1 MQSYANYQV
10 NSRGALFHKFDF
22 HLFKMIATMRRLDG
36 SVKLA
41 GDQKSMDPMAA
52 DGKSKFSV
60 PAGTPFWGFW
70 GIEMIYKVL
79 APKLQ
84 PVLGF
89 VRSGL
94 SGQRKRRKV
103 S

>member
-1 MQSYANYQV
+1 
-10 NSRGALFHKFDF
+10 
-22 HLFKMIATMRRLDG
+22 MIATMHRLDG

-70 GIEMIYKVL
+70 GIEMIYKVV
-79 APKLQ
+79 APTLQ

-89 VRSGL
+89 DLACQYKG
-94 SGQRKRRKV
+94 KV
-103 S
+103 KKVLDATITV

>member
-1 MQSYANYQV
+1 
-10 NSRGALFHKFDF
+10 
-22 HLFKMIATMRRLDG
+22 MIATMRRLDG

-79 APKLQ
+79 APTLQ
-84 PVLGF
+84 PVLVSIWP
-89 VRSGL
+89 VRTKGALKSFLMQL
-94 SGQRKRRKV
+94 SQCKYTV
-103 S
+103 AIL